1 MSSGPWRY
9 AAAIDK
15 SGRIVSRRFYGIW
28 SKPEIFDVTTL
39 AALLNSPIVEAFT
52 SLSLFIFLD
61 NIYGKK
67 YNFRNSGNILPTK
80 HAKRNEWNLAILV

>member
-1 MSSGPWRY
+1 MSISPASRMSSGPWRY

-67 YNFRNSGNILPTK
+67 I
-80 HAKRNEWNLAILV
+80 